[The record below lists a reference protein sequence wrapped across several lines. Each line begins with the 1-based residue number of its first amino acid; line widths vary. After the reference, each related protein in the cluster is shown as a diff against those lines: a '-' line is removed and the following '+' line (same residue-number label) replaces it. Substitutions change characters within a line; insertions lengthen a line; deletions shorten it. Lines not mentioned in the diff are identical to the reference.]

1 MKPDHSGERMAA
13 VLAMKG
19 LPHAVA
25 RVVATIAWHD
35 GPGGAFPT
43 VATIGAR
50 AGGMPDTTVR
60 NHTREARRLGVLKV
74 HKGQRGSR
82 YVIDYAWRSDR
93 PNSGRSET
101 GHHGAQTVRT
111 VDARPSGERT
121 INRNNR
127 TKEKAAR
134 QEKKAAARAA
144 VKSLAVVS
152 EEATRRQVEHA
163 WSKAADA
170 AGGWDV
176 FSALPSERQE
186 AAVMEWLHKD
196 ADRQL
201 ALRLFVVMR
210 GGAASDAPADA
221 PSDRPPGDPCSA
233 DLGRSLDRH
242 GNVRTRR
249 RAISAPG
256 VT

>member
-1 MKPDHSGERMAA
+1 MA
-13 VLAMKG
+13 VLAMEG

-25 RVVATIAWHD
+25 RVVAVIAWHD

-43 VATIGAR
+43 VAKIGAR

-60 NHTREARRLGVLKV
+60 NHTREARRLGVLEV
-74 HKGQRGSR
+74 RKGQRGSR

-111 VDARPSGERT
+111 MDVRPSGERT

-127 TKEKAAR
+127 KKEKAAR
-134 QEKKAAARAA
+134 QAKKAEARSAI
-144 VKSLAVVS
+144 KSLAMVS
-152 EEATRRQVEHA
+152 EDVTRRQVERA

-170 AGGWDV
+170 EGGWDV
-176 FSALPSERQE
+176 FSALPSDRQE
-186 AAVMEWLHKD
+186 AAVMERLHKD

-201 ALRLFVVMR
+201 ALRLFVVMQ
-210 GGAASDAPADA
+210 GGATGEDVGEA
-221 PSDRPPGDPCSA
+221 PSELEGTCEGVALGTRCPG
-233 DLGRSLDRH
+233 GRSLDRIANLRVH
-242 GNVRTRR
+242 DRC
-249 RAISAPG
+249 
-256 VT
+256 

>member
-1 MKPDHSGERMAA
+1 ME
-13 VLAMKG
+13 G
-19 LPHAVA
+19 LTHAVA
-25 RVVATIAWHD
+25 RVVAVIAWHD

-50 AGGMPDTTVR
+50 AGAMPDTTVR

-74 HKGQRGSR
+74 CKGQRGSR

-93 PNSGRSET
+93 PNSGQSET
-101 GHHGAQTVRT
+101 AQTVRT
-111 VDARPSGERT
+111 VNARPSGERT

-127 TKEKAAR
+127 KKEKAAR
-134 QEKKAAARAA
+134 QEKKAATRAA
-144 VKSLAVVS
+144 VNSLSMVS
-152 EEATRRQVEHA
+152 EEATQRQVERA

-176 FSALPSERQE
+176 FDALPSERQD
-186 AAVMEWLHKD
+186 AAVLERLHKD

-210 GGAASDAPADA
+210 GGAAGEDVSEA
-221 PSDRPPGDPCSA
+221 PSEMKGTCEAVALGTRC
-233 DLGRSLDRH
+233 LEGRSLDRN
-242 GNVRTRR
+242 GNLPVHDRC
-249 RAISAPG
+249 
-256 VT
+256 